1 MTQDQLIKPD
11 IKFVAKLNIPA
22 VLKQSTEEGKKTV
35 DKIALQIEG
44 RTKIMIVS
52 NGQIDTGFMLNSVY
66 SILSSGHSSYF
77 QTWPSGMYSGQPRS
91 KEPQRSLGPRAVAA
105 VGVSASYALWQELKK
120 SFLFAS
126 AQSMTSPGITLRFG

>member
-1 MTQDQLIKPD
+1 MAKDQLLQPD

-22 VLKQSTEEGKKTV
+22 VLKKSTEEGKKIV

-44 RTKIMIVS
+44 RTKVMIVS

-66 SILSSGHSSYF
+66 SILSSGRSSYIH
-77 QTWPSGMYSGQPRS
+77 TWSTGMYGGQSRS

-120 SFLFAS
+120 SFLFAA
-126 AQSMTSPGITLRFG
+126 AQSMTSTGMTLVLG